1 MRRTAGIPEEGT
13 DMNRSVTSA
22 PSTRETGTG
31 FSLQSLSQDER

>member
-31 FSLQSLSQDER
+31 FSTQKLFAE